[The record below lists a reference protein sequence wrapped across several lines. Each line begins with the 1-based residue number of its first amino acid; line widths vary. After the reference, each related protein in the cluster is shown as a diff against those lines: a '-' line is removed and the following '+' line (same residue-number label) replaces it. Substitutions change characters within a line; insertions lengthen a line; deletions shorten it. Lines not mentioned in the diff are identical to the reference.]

1 MLFANGKSYHVS
13 AYYTNLQGI
22 QGNGSRSKPYAA
34 RKCTM
39 FVVERRGQF
48 MSVQKDVYFSYGV
61 ECAIVELS
69 SRQRWSHH
77 RARAYRVRALR

>member
-1 MLFANGKSYHVS
+1 
-13 AYYTNLQGI
+13 
-22 QGNGSRSKPYAA
+22 
-34 RKCTM
+34 M

-69 SRQRWSHH
+69 SRQRWSHD